1 MKAHPADMPVEH
13 YRVRH
18 DVVDRDGKVTLR
30 HKSKLLHIGI
40 GRQHARERV
49 TLLVAGLDMRVLG
62 DEGELIRQLTID
74 PTRNY
79 QAPETG

>member
-1 MKAHPADMPVEH
+1 MPVEH